1 MKVYSLNKKKPMMK
15 LREKGFTLIEILVAM
30 AIGGAIMG
38 VMSTAVVL
46 FMKTTQQNEEWNV
59 NLRQVQNAG
68 YYISKDALMAQT
80 VSDNRTGVFLA
91 LTWSDWDSNPFD
103 VEYYFDGNTMYRR
116 LNGVSGISVA
126 EYVVT
131 DPAFTNCTWSSDNN
145 TLTINIRTSLHGN
158 RFADG
163 TYQIH
168 PRPSVGGG

>member
-1 MKVYSLNKKKPMMK
+1 MMK
-15 LREKGFTLIEILVAM
+15 FREKGFTLIELLVAM

-38 VMSTAVVL
+38 VMSTSVVL
-46 FMKTTQQNEEWNV
+46 IMRTTQQNEEWNV

-68 YYISKDALMAQT
+68 YYISKDTLMAQHVIT
-80 VSDNRTGVFLA
+80 NRPGVFLA
-91 LTWSDWDSNPFD
+91 LTWSDWNSNSFD
-103 VEYYFDGNTMYRR
+103 VEYYFNGNTMYRR
-116 LNGVSGISVA
+116 LNGVAPGIFIA

-131 DPAFTNCTWSSDNN
+131 GPAYTNCTWSSDNN